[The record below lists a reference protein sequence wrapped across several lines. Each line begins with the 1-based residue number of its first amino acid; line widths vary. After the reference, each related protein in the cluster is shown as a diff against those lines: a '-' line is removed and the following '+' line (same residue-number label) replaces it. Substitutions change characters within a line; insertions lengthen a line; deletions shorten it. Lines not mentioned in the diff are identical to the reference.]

1 MPSLQDKVALIAGGA
16 GHVGE
21 GVVRAFLERGA
32 RVAVPSRE
40 EDKLLA
46 LRKRLGSL
54 GGKQLL
60 TLSGEVSRP
69 EEAERVRDEIERA
82 WGPLD
87 AVVVSVGGWWQGPPL
102 TQVPVE
108 TWHRVLDN
116 NLTSHFVLARAL
128 LPGLTRRAGSSY
140 TLINGTAAEQPV
152 ARSGL
157 ASVAAAANLML
168 ARVLVEEHKG
178 TPVRINV
185 LVLGSI
191 HTRRVPDAPPEWL
204 TPDEVGT
211 FCAFLASEEG
221 RMVSGGLHH
230 LVERPVLPPH

>member
-1 MPSLQDKVALIAGGA
+1 MPSLQDKVALVAGGG
-16 GHVGE
+16 GHIGE

-40 EDKLLA
+40 EDKLVA
-46 LRKRLGSL
+46 LRKRLGPL
-54 GGKQLL
+54 GGERLL
-60 TLSGEVSRP
+60 TLTGEVAKP
-69 EEAERVRDEIERA
+69 EEAERVRAEVERA
-82 WGPLD
+82 LGPLD
-87 AVVVSVGGWWQGPPL
+87 AVVASVGGWWQGPPL

-116 NLTSHFVLARAL
+116 NLTSHFILARAF
-128 LPGLTRRAGSSY
+128 LPGLSRRAGSSY
-140 TLINGTAAEQPV
+140 TLINGTAAEEAV

-157 ASVAAAANLML
+157 ASIAAAANLML
-168 ARVLVEEHKG
+168 ARVLIAEHKG
-178 TPVRINV
+178 TPVRINA

-211 FCAFLASEEG
+211 FCAYLASEEG
-221 RMVSGGLHH
+221 RMVSGGVHH